1 MQAFVFL
8 LAWIRFSVYWKNIFC
23 SNYTWEES
31 RQERKGGLS
40 WNDGVRK
47 EKQVI
52 YGFPPLLSFQ
62 RCPAILLV
70 VSCQLLLRH
79 PKVAIINLH
88 RSHQD
93 PIPAHFLLR
102 DLASYLAEKTAV
114 MKYKF
119 LYLPSS
125 SFHLKLTRFQ
135 LLTQTYLLSFR
146 KGQVNISLSFPN
158 VLSFYAPGPIV
169 L

>member
-1 MQAFVFL
+1 M
-8 LAWIRFSVYWKNIFC
+8 
-23 SNYTWEES
+23 
-31 RQERKGGLS
+31 
-40 WNDGVRK
+40 RK

-52 YGFPPLLSFQ
+52 YGFPPLLGFQ

-93 PIPAHFLLR
+93 RIPAHSLLS
-102 DLASYLAEKTAV
+102 DFAAYLVEKTAV
-114 MKYKF
+114 MKHKL
-119 LYLPSS
+119 LYLLSS

-135 LLTQTYLLSFR
+135 ILTQAYLFSFR
-146 KGQVNISLSFPN
+146 KGQVNIFFLSKMFSLFMLLVP
-158 VLSFYAPGPIV
+158 LFCTTPR
-169 L
+169 LLL